1 MKCLIACVA
10 AASHQRKRCDAIHG
24 TCAMKRAFAGLAT
37 PIGGVDA
44 CAVVFVA

>member
-1 MKCLIACVA
+1 
-10 AASHQRKRCDAIHG
+10 
-24 TCAMKRAFAGLAT
+24 MKRAFAGLAT